1 MIELCFNYHTV
12 SLLQLIRFPVI
23 FAVGVSLTAAA
34 QSSSARPKVVIDA
47 VDLKGTLLPE
57 AVQERLVTSLK
68 QHEYEED
75 SDWVKD
81 LEDTVVRAENEG
93 WPDRENQGYAGF
105 SVSVEWKPLRREAG
119 MLHVLVTVCVNEGQP
134 KRLKAIEFRYV
145 GDGLGRPVFHSD
157 DLRNLIPLNDGELY
171 NRDKF
176 YDGLDAV
183 ARAYHDRGFIGLTS
197 NVEMQFDDRNQTVAI
212 FVELNEGQPYRWGNI
227 QVIGL
232 DPKIETLLRSK
243 LKAGSLVNP
252 KLIEDFYRDNKSLL
266 PVGASPQSVKWQ
278 HDAENATV
286 DLTFDFRIP
295 VSP

>member
-1 MIELCFNYHTV
+1 MNVLH
-12 SLLQLIRFPVI
+12 LIRFPII
-23 FAVGVSLTAAA
+23 FAVGMSLLAQA
-34 QSSSARPKVVIDA
+34 QSSNDHPKVIIDA
-47 VDLKGTLLPE
+47 VELKGTLLSEP
-57 AVQERLVTSLK
+57 VQERLVTSLK
-68 QHEYEED
+68 QHQYEED

-81 LEDTVVRAENEG
+81 LEDTVVRAEDEG

-105 SVSVEWKPLRREAG
+105 SVSVEWKPLRRELG
-119 MLHVLVTVCVNEGQP
+119 TLHVLVTVFVNEGQQ

-145 GDGLGRPVFHSD
+145 GDRPGKRVFDSD
-157 DLRNLIPLNDGELY
+157 DLRKLFPLSDGEIY

-176 YDGLDAV
+176 YAGLDAV
-183 ARAYHDRGFIGLTS
+183 ARAYNERGFIGLTS
-197 NVEMQFDDRNQTVAI
+197 NVEMQFDQTNQTVTI

-232 DPKIETLLRSK
+232 DPKIETILRSK

-278 HDAENATV
+278 HDAERATV

-295 VSP
+295 ISP

>member
-1 MIELCFNYHTV
+1 M
-12 SLLQLIRFPVI
+12 SLL
-23 FAVGVSLTAAA
+23 AEA
-34 QSSSARPKVVIDA
+34 QSSNDRAKVVIDA
-47 VDLKGTLLPE
+47 VELKGTLLPE

-105 SVSVEWKPLRREAG
+105 SVSVEWKPLCREPG
-119 MLHVLVTVCVNEGQP
+119 MLHVLVTVCVNEGQQ

-145 GDGLGRPVFHSD
+145 GDSLGRPVFHSD
-157 DLRNLIPLNDGELY
+157 DLRKLIPLNDGELY

-176 YDGLDAV
+176 YAGLDAV
-183 ARAYHDRGFIGLTS
+183 ARAYHERGFIDFTS
-197 NVEMQFDDRNQTVAI
+197 NVEMQSDDTNRTIAI

-227 QVIGL
+227 KVIGL

-243 LKAGSLVNP
+243 LKAGSQVNP
-252 KLIEDFYRDNKSLL
+252 KLIDDFYRDNKSLL

-278 HDAENATV
+278 HDAQRATAN
-286 DLTFDFRIP
+286 LTFDFRLP
-295 VSP
+295 VSR

>member
-1 MIELCFNYHTV
+1 M
-12 SLLQLIRFPVI
+12 SLP
-23 FAVGVSLTAAA
+23 ADA
-34 QSSSARPKVVIDA
+34 QSSNDRAKVVIDA
-47 VDLKGTLLPE
+47 VELKGTLLPE

-75 SDWVKD
+75 SDWVQD
-81 LEDTVVRAENEG
+81 LEDTVVRAESEG
-93 WPDRENQGYAGF
+93 WPDRENQGYVGF
-105 SVSVEWKPLRREAG
+105 SVSSEWKPLRREPG
-119 MLHVLVTVCVNEGQP
+119 MLHVLVTVCVKEGQQ

-145 GDGLGRPVFHSD
+145 GDRLGRPVFDSD
-157 DLRNLIPLNDGELY
+157 ELRKLIPFNDGEIY
-171 NRDKF
+171 NRDRF
-176 YDGLDAV
+176 YAGLDAV
-183 ARAYHDRGFIGLTS
+183 GRAYHERGFADFSATPEIQ
-197 NVEMQFDDRNQTVAI
+197 VDDTNQTVAI

-243 LKAGSLVNP
+243 LKAGSPVNP
-252 KLIEDFYRDNKSLL
+252 KLIEDFYRDNKFLL

-278 HDAENATV
+278 HDAERATV

>member
-1 MIELCFNYHTV
+1 MAE
-12 SLLQLIRFPVI
+12 
-23 FAVGVSLTAAA
+23 A
-34 QSSSARPKVVIDA
+34 QSLSDRPKVVIDA
-47 VDLKGTLLPE
+47 VELKGTLLPE

-93 WPDRENQGYAGF
+93 WPDRENQGYVGF
-105 SVSVEWKPLRREAG
+105 SVSAEWKPLRREPG
-119 MLHVLVTVCVNEGQP
+119 TLHVFVTVSVNEGQQ
-134 KRLKAIEFRYV
+134 KRLKAIEFLYV
-145 GDGLGRPVFHSD
+145 GDRLGRPVFDSD
-157 DLRNLIPLNDGELY
+157 DSRKLIPLNDGETY

-176 YDGLDAV
+176 YAGLDAV
-183 ARAYHDRGFIGLTS
+183 ARAYNERGFIGLTS
-197 NVEMQFDDRNQTVAI
+197 NVEMQFDQTNQTVTV

-278 HDAENATV
+278 HDAERATV